1 MRCTEEVITEKKQVN
16 NKIELGH
23 IYDAIRYLKP
33 EHQAMILT
41 NYKLPELYSILVDDE
56 NYKNYID
63 EIFAVSDEYM
73 KRAIAL
79 SALHTEAFIQS
90 MGKQRFDVLD
100 SMGKAYDNLPDVDK
114 KIFCENMLQKK
125 EFFVDAYKMMMDSF
139 ESAMEVEKSDKGAYV
154 NMGNKVEK

>member
-1 MRCTEEVITEKKQVN
+1 M
-16 NKIELGH
+16 GH

-79 SALHTEAFIQS
+79 SALHTEAFI
-90 MGKQRFDVLD
+90 
-100 SMGKAYDNLPDVDK
+100 
-114 KIFCENMLQKK
+114 
-125 EFFVDAYKMMMDSF
+125 
-139 ESAMEVEKSDKGAYV
+139 
-154 NMGNKVEK
+154 